1 MAVTSIWPIKGNIS
15 KVINYARNPEK
26 TTVDQADSLAE
37 LHVIDG
43 VMEYAADDMK
53 TEKRMYVTTL
63 NCTEQYAAQQ
73 FMETK
78 RHWSGK
84 EGIDKTGGRVCYHGY
99 QSFGPGEVNAEQ
111 AHQIGIKLAERL
123 WGNDFEVLVATHC
136 NTGCYHNHFILNS
149 VAQSDGHKFDNT
161 PADYQT
167 MRRESDRLCLEYGLS
182 IIEVPAGKGRNYKEY
197 LDEKAGR
204 PTVRGMIRA
213 DIDKAIA
220 ASLTESEFI
229 DNIEAMGYTL
239 KLFGENGKPLKYPA
253 LHPPGASGFFRFHK
267 LGPGY
272 ALEDISEKILKNYRR
287 KEPFPEAE
295 LEYARAYR
303 KSNRPKKKLKG
314 LQALY
319 IRYCY
324 ELHIIQKFPA
334 SAKRVSF
341 YMREDLTK
349 LDKLD
354 AQVRL
359 LSNNSIETIDDLNKF
374 RSDAQESLSRLDQ
387 LRRDL
392 RNELRRL
399 TRAGDED
406 GVENVR
412 EKINRVNA
420 EMKDILKSLAL
431 CDDIEVRSVRMTAEI
446 DAIDKELEKSERKEE
461 NYDEQLF
468 SGRGRAGREND
479 TRRQ

>member
-26 TTVDQADSLAE
+26 TTVDQANSLAE
-37 LHVIDG
+37 LHAIDG
-43 VMEYAADDMK
+43 VMEYAADEMK

-78 RHWSGK
+78 RHWSGNDC
-84 EGIDKTGGRVCYHGY
+84 EDKTGGRVCYHGY
-99 QSFGPGEVNAEQ
+99 QSFGPGEVNAKQ
-111 AHQIGIKLAERL
+111 AHQIGVKLAERL
-123 WGNDFEVLVATHC
+123 WGKDFEVLIATHC

-149 VAQSDGHKFDNT
+149 VAQSDGHRFRNT
-161 PADYQT
+161 PADYQA

-197 LDEKAGR
+197 LDEKEGR
-204 PTVRGMIRA
+204 PTVRGMIRS
-213 DIDKAIA
+213 DIDKAVA
-220 ASLTESEFI
+220 ASLTENEFI
-229 DNIEAMGYTL
+229 NNIEEMGYTL
-239 KLFGENGKPLKYPA
+239 KLFGENGNPLKYPA
-253 LHPPGASGFFRFHK
+253 IHPPGAKGFFRFHK

-272 ALEDISEKILKNYRR
+272 ALEDISERILKNYRR
-287 KEPFPEAE
+287 KDPFPDAE
-295 LEYARAYR
+295 LESARVYR
-303 KSNRPKKKLKG
+303 RTNKPKKKLKG

-359 LSNNSIETIDDLNKF
+359 LSKNSIETIDDLNRF
-374 RSDAQESLSRLDQ
+374 RSDAQDCLFRLDQ
-387 LRRDL
+387 KRRDL

-399 TRAGDED
+399 TRACDKDSTEK
-406 GVENVR
+406 VR
-412 EKINRVNA
+412 EKINGVNA
-420 EMKDILKSLAL
+420 EMKDIRKSLVL
-431 CDDIEVRSVRMTAEI
+431 CDDIESRSVRMAAEI

>member
-1 MAVTSIWPIKGNIS
+1 MAVTSIWPIKGNIN

-26 TTVDQADSLAE
+26 TTVDQANSLAE

-43 VMEYAADDMK
+43 VMEYATDDMK

-63 NCTEQYAAQQ
+63 NCTEQFAAQQ
-73 FMETK
+73 FLETK
-78 RHWSGK
+78 RYWSGK
-84 EGIDKTGGRVCYHGY
+84 EGADKTGGRVCYHGY
-99 QSFGPGEVNAEQ
+99 QSFAPGEVNAEQ
-111 AHQIGIKLAERL
+111 AHQIGIKLAEKL
-123 WGNDFEVLVATHC
+123 WGKDFEVVIATHC

-161 PADYQT
+161 PADYQA

-197 LDEKAGR
+197 LDEKAGH
-204 PTVRGMIRA
+204 PTVRSQIRE

-229 DNIEAMGYTL
+229 DTIEEMGYTL
-239 KLFGENGKPLKYPA
+239 KLYGDNGKPLKYPA
-253 LHPPGASGFFRFHK
+253 IHPPGAKGFFRFHK

-272 ALEDISEKILKNYRR
+272 ALEDISERILKNYRR
-287 KEPFPEAE
+287 KDPFPEVE
-295 LEYARAYR
+295 LERTRVYRRAN
-303 KSNRPKKKLKG
+303 KPKKKLKG

-319 IRYCY
+319 VRYCY

-341 YMREDLTK
+341 YMRENLTK

-359 LSNNSIETIDDLNKF
+359 LSKNSIETIDDLHRF
-374 RSDAQESLSRLDQ
+374 RSDAQDSLFHLNHNRH
-387 LRRDL
+387 DL

-399 TRAGDED
+399 TRADDKE
-406 GVENVR
+406 GVEKAR
-412 EKINRVNA
+412 EKINGVNA
-420 EMKDILKSLAL
+420 EMKDIRKSLAL
-431 CDDIEVRSVRMTAEI
+431 CDDIELRSVRMAAVI
-446 DAIDKELEKSERKEE
+446 DAIDKDLEKSERKEE
-461 NYDEQLF
+461 KNDEQLF
-468 SGRGRAGREND
+468 SGRSRTGREND
-479 TRRQ
+479 IRRQ

>member
-1 MAVTSIWPIKGNIS
+1 MATTSIWRVHGKIG
-15 KVINYARNPEK
+15 KVLLYAENPDK
-26 TTVDQADSLAE
+26 TTGEIAVSIPDDVDRNALED
-37 LHVIDG
+37 VILYAGREEATNQKKYVWGFNCSPESAREEMMAVKRQFRKSGG
-43 VMEYAADDMK
+43 VVA
-53 TEKRMYVTTL
+53 
-63 NCTEQYAAQQ
+63 
-73 FMETK
+73 
-78 RHWSGK
+78 
-84 EGIDKTGGRVCYHGY
+84 YHGY
-99 QSFGPGEVNAEQ
+99 QSFSEGEVTPEI
-111 AHQIGIKLAERL
+111 AHEIGKKLAERL
-123 WGNDFEVLVATHC
+123 WADRYQVLVTTHLDKQSHI
-136 NTGCYHNHFILNS
+136 HNHFVINTVS
-149 VAQSDGHKFDNT
+149 YVDGKKYFRS
-161 PADYQT
+161 ARDYQR
-167 MRRESDRLCLEYGLS
+167 MQQESDRLCLEYGLS

-204 PTVRGMIRA
+204 PTVRSQIRA

-229 DNIEAMGYTL
+229 NTIEEMGYTL

-253 LHPPGASGFFRFHK
+253 IHPPGAKGFFRFHK

-272 ALEDISEKILKNYRR
+272 ALEDISERILKNYRR
-287 KEPFPEAE
+287 EDPFPEAE
-295 LEYARAYR
+295 LERARVYR
-303 KSNRPKKKLKG
+303 RTNRPKKKLKG

-387 LRRDL
+387 SRRDL

-420 EMKDILKSLAL
+420 EMKDIRKSLAL